1 MKIPKKRGFAAM
13 SIEQRQEIAAM
24 GGRAVPA
31 ERRSFAQD
39 KTLAVKAGKKGGK
52 AVAPDKRSFSV
63 DRYLASSAGRKGG
76 KQTAQAK

>member
-1 MKIPKKRGFAAM
+1 MKKKRGFAAM
-13 SIEQRQEIAAM
+13 SLEQRQAIAAI

-31 ERRSFAQD
+31 EKRSFSLD
-39 KTLAVKAGKKGGK
+39 KGLAAIAGKKGGK

-63 DRYLASSAGRKGG
+63 DHDLAASAGRKGG